1 MHVYCLYA
9 LCTHTAVMR
18 TRTLRAYLPL
28 LASMHVWHA
37 CISMHMLRTP
47 VMHLSCIRLMHDVR
61 MYGNYMYCVTVTMY
75 GIFMLHTCIAYT
87 NCARTCV
94 LRMHIVCLCCICML
108 PTKGKSLPYAG

>member
-1 MHVYCLYA
+1 MHVYSLYA

-47 VMHLSCIRLMHDVR
+47 DMHLSCIRLMHDVR

-75 GIFMLHTCIAYT
+75 GIFMLHAYIAHTYYMP
-87 NCARTCV
+87 V
-94 LRMHIVCLCCICML
+94 LHMRVANQGEDTTLCWV
-108 PTKGKSLPYAG
+108 KDSLG